1 MESVLPREAIM
12 PVQQSAELSSH
23 TPGPPE
29 ATPSV
34 VARCLSHFHL
44 EVDGQPVSHWRAG
57 KARALFQYL
66 LVNRGRLVHRD
77 RLYEVLWPERG
88 DRNSSSLKVAVHA
101 VRRVLTEFQDR
112 DGFTLL
118 HQDRGYLLRT
128 DGAWV
133 DIEEFERA
141 FERGRAAWDAKDHDG
156 AIAWFQRTA
165 DLYTGDFLTGETGD
179 WINEQRQWTRS
190 TALRALAVLRTE
202 SLEREDWPAAM
213 HWCRR
218 TIEIDPYHEATYQT
232 LMMMHGELG
241 ELGRAL
247 SWYEL
252 CRHRLCNDLGI
263 EPGERTERLL
273 AALMRGQSRPPVT
286 GPRPR

>member
-1 MESVLPREAIM
+1 ML
-12 PVQQSAELSSH
+12 VQQSAE
-23 TPGPPE
+23 PGLRHPGQDG
-29 ATPSV
+29 ATPPV
-34 VARCLSHFHL
+34 VARCLSQFRL
-44 EVDGQPVSHWRAG
+44 EVDGRSVSHWRAG

-66 LVNRGRLVHRD
+66 LVNRDRPVHRD

-101 VRRVLTEFQDR
+101 VRRVLTEFEDR

-128 DGAWV
+128 NGAWV

-141 FERGRAAWDAKDHDG
+141 FDRGRRAWVAKDHDS
-156 AIAWFQRTA
+156 ALACFQRAA
-165 DLYTGDFLTGETGD
+165 DLYAGDFLAGETGD
-179 WINEQRQWTRS
+179 WIDEQRQWMRD
-190 TALRALAVLRTE
+190 TALRALSVLRSE

-218 TIEIDPYHEATYQT
+218 TIEVDPYHEAAYQT

-241 ELGRAL
+241 ELGRVL

-252 CRHRLCNDLGI
+252 YRHRLRNDLGI
-263 EPGERTERLL
+263 EPDERTERLL
-273 AALMRGQSRPPVT
+273 AALMRGRSRPPVP
-286 GPRPR
+286 GLRP